1 LRCRSMDLF
10 GAELVAID
18 GSKFKASNHTRRH
31 DTQEQLRELLGKV
44 EARIE
49 EYLSELDRQDAEAGG
64 VPAAPG
70 SLSPGALAEKIARLR
85 ERKGRYDGLLGEL
98 GQSGENEISLSDAD
112 SRKMKGAHGEHF
124 IGDNVQV
131 AVDARHDLIVSEEV
145 VQAAHD
151 RGQLGA
157 LAVAAREELGVET
170 LQAVADKGCHESDQ
184 LEACETAGVETFV
197 PEPGGTSGRGPGGR
211 EVFSKEQFRYD
222 AQADAYHCPGA
233 QVLPRAS
240 VNQSHGKE
248 RILYDHREVCRECA
262 LKSQCT
268 TGRWRVLARRV
279 NEEVVERAAARV
291 AARPELVA
299 GRKEIVEHVFGT
311 LRVWGHDHF
320 LMRGLAKVRA
330 EFSLSALIY
339 NLRRV
344 LNLRSVEPLLAV
356 LRQRAAN

>member
-1 LRCRSMDLF
+1 MPQADPSF
-10 GAELVAID
+10 G
-18 GSKFKASNHTRRH
+18 G
-31 DTQEQLRELLGKV
+31 
-44 EARIE
+44 
-49 EYLSELDRQDAEAGG
+49 
-64 VPAAPG
+64 
-70 SLSPGALAEKIARLR
+70 
-85 ERKGRYDGLLGEL
+85 
-98 GQSGENEISLSDAD
+98 
-112 SRKMKGAHGEHF
+112 
-124 IGDNVQV
+124 
-131 AVDARHDLIVSEEV
+131 
-145 VQAAHD
+145 
-151 RGQLGA
+151 LGA
-157 LAVAAREELGVET
+157 LAVAAKGELGVET
-170 LQAVADKGCHESDQ
+170 LQAVADKGYHESDQ

-222 AQADAYHCPGA
+222 APADAYHCPGA